1 MVGKKVGRCKQNFL
15 GIGKIDD
22 NAKSGDLDDCGS
34 SGSIDDD
41 DEDEDDDDVTEEDDI
56 SRGGGGGCVFCFF
69 FVEIISL

>member
-41 DEDEDDDDVTEEDDI
+41 DDEEDDDDDVTEEDDI
-56 SRGGGGGCVFCFF
+56 SSGGDGCVFSFF